1 MSNNS
6 VKITIFNPTATVNR
20 ICNNDSVGIFLATT
34 WSRYFAKYTP
44 MQSGVL
50 RENISINP
58 FEVVYNSPYAHY
70 QWEGKLY
77 VSPTTGSSWAQEGET
92 KVPTDIDLSYNTE
105 QNPLATSHWEVP
117 AYEAFKDDVARQV
130 TEYIRRL

>member
-1 MSNNS
+1 MSTTK
-6 VKITIFNPTATVNR
+6 VTTIINDPTGTINR
-20 ICNNDSVGIFLATT
+20 ILDDDVGKFVASE
-34 WSRYFAKYTP
+34 WSRYFAKYVP
-44 MQSGVL
+44 M
-50 RENISINP
+50 REGTLAQNISIEP
-58 FEVVYNSPYAHY
+58 YQVTYNSPYAHY
-70 QWEGKLY
+70 QWKGKLY

-117 AYEAFKDDVARQV
+117 AYEAFRDDVARQV

>member
-6 VKITIFNPTATVNR
+6 VKVTIFNPTATVNR
-20 ICNNDSVGIFLATT
+20 ICNHDSVGIFLATT

-70 QWEGKLY
+70 QWKGKLY